1 MIKELPDDKMRWMK
15 IGVDDICK
23 RVIVA
28 LDLPGYDAAAA
39 MVETLGESVLFYK
52 VGFEL
57 YIKDGERVLD
67 LLRKAGKRIFLDLK
81 LHDIPNTVSRAV
93 GSIATK
99 GASLTTIHTSGGFS
113 MMRAAREAADAAG
126 TGGEPRLLGVTVLTS
141 MDENTLRDDLLIGHS
156 IPKMVAHLAA
166 VAQRAGLH
174 GVVASALEL
183 SLLREHFSD
192 DFLVVTPG
200 VRPAGSDTGDQKRVV
215 TPREAFS
222 RGASYIVVGRP
233 VTAAKEPLAAMHGI
247 LNEIV

>member
-1 MIKELPDDKMRWMK
+1 MK
-15 IGVDDICK
+15 NREETLKD

-39 MVETLGESVLFYK
+39 MVEMLGDLVTFYK

-57 YIKDGERVLD
+57 YIRDGERVLE
-67 LLRKAGKRIFLDLK
+67 LLRSTGKRVFLDLK
-81 LHDIPNTVSRAV
+81 LHDIPNTVNRAV

-99 GASLTTIHTSGGFS
+99 GASLTTLHTSGGYE

-126 TGGEPRLLGVTVLTS
+126 PDTGLRLLGVTVLTS
-141 MDENTLRDDLLIGHS
+141 INEETLRNDLLIESS
-156 IPKMVAHLAA
+156 IPKLVIHLAGVAH
-166 VAQRAGLH
+166 RAGLH

-183 SLLREHFSD
+183 SLLREHFGE

-200 VRPAGSDTGDQKRVV
+200 VRPAGADVGDQKRVV
-215 TPREAFS
+215 TPKEAFS

-233 VTAAKEPLAAMHGI
+233 ITAAADPAGAAKKIHD
-247 LNEIV
+247 EIA